1 MNVTVLDKDIK
12 AVKNAGGI
20 HRVAYKTKRPDKNF
34 DITVADVL
42 VISEDKL
49 PELVALIY
57 RVRPQVV
64 RDIVCEECPEHLGTY
79 HTNEIERGHKHH

>member
-12 AVKNAGGI
+12 AVKDAGIQVVCG
-20 HRVAYKTKRPDKNF
+20 ANF
-34 DITVADVL
+34 TPTLIL
-42 VISEDKL
+42 KEEKI
-49 PELVALIY
+49 PEIARLIY